1 MLLLEGEEMKLGCAG
16 ADRSPVGVW
25 TGVVV
30 EPASSQ
36 GKTGGSR
43 GGTAASTYR
52 SCLCVY
58 TCPNLPHWYN
68 APDGQ
73 ESQEDAGARQSP
85 LELCR
90 THWCH
95 QGQ

>member
-1 MLLLEGEEMKLGCAG
+1 MKLGCTRV
-16 ADRSPVGVW
+16 DQSLVGVQ

-43 GGTAASTYR
+43 GGTAASTYGL
-52 SCLCVY
+52 CLHMY

-73 ESQEDAGARQSP
+73 ESQEDAGVCWSCAGLIGIVRDN
-85 LELCR
+85 EDEVR
-90 THWCH
+90 NNEDK
-95 QGQ
+95 